1 MRVLVLGSTGKD
13 AASLYRRRLIVTNL
27 ADFRVQLLNPSPG
40 RPPQT
45 SPPPPLFPQLFYQEE
60 EKFLEKADLVIA
72 DLTKSD
78 FKTGFLVSKALGL
91 QKPVLGLFWQEKET
105 KMPAF
110 DEDWQKK
117 EQFFWESFNEQNIR
131 SLLRHFLSFCRR
143 KKRFWGKLIAI
154 EGVDGSGK
162 STQARKLF
170 AYFKK
175 KGLTAKIIDF
185 PCYKTS
191 FYGQMVGRFLQGEF
205 GSPLEVNP
213 YFASLPYALDRLGAK
228 DQIED
233 WLRGGCLVIANRYA
247 PSNLAY
253 QGARLKGKKEQ
264 EKFWDWAEQM
274 EYQVNKIPREEVV
287 VFLHLPARVSQKL
300 AFKRFKKT
308 GKSDAYEKNLPYLE
322 AVEKAYLKLAKRSPH
337 WLTIECLSSTGDK
350 ILPPAEIKK
359 KIIQGLEERKIV
371 K

>member
-1 MRVLVLGSTGKD
+1 MGSVGKD
-13 AASLYRRRLIVTNL
+13 VASLYRRRLIVTNL

-40 RPPQT
+40 RPPQEP
-45 SPPPPLFPQLFYQEE
+45 PPPPLFPQFFYQAE
-60 EKFLEKADLVIA
+60 EKLLGKADLVIA

-91 QKPVLGLFWQEKET
+91 QKPVLGLFWQKKET
-105 KMPAF
+105 KMPSF
-110 DEDWQKK
+110 HEDWQKK

-162 STQARKLF
+162 STQARRLF

-175 KGLTAKIIDF
+175 RGLTAKIVDF
-185 PCYKTS
+185 PRYETS
-191 FYGQMVGRFLQGEF
+191 FYGQMAGRFLQGSF

-253 QGARLKGKKEQ
+253 QGARLEGKKEQ
-264 EKFWDWAEQM
+264 EEFWDWAEQM
-274 EYQVNKIPREEVV
+274 EYQVNKIPREDIVI
-287 VFLHLPARVSQKL
+287 FLHLPARISQKL
-300 AFKRFKKT
+300 AYQRSKKT
-308 GKSDAYEKNLPYLE
+308 GKSDVYEKNLAYLE
-322 AVEKAYLKLAKRSPH
+322 AVEKAYLKLAKRFPH
-337 WLTIECLSSTGDK
+337 WLTIECLSAARDK
-350 ILPPAEIKK
+350 ILSPAGIEK
-359 KIIQGLEERKIV
+359 KIIQGLEERGIIK
-371 K
+371 

>member
-91 QKPVLGLFWQEKET
+91 KKPVLGLFWQEKET
-105 KMPAF
+105 KMPSF
-110 DEDWQKK
+110 SEDWQKK

-175 KGLTAKIIDF
+175 KGLMAKIIDF

-191 FYGQMVGRFLQGEF
+191 FYGQMAGRFLQGEF
-205 GSPLEVNP
+205 GSPLEVSP
-213 YFASLPYALDRLGAK
+213 YLASLPYALDRFKASSQL
-228 DQIED
+228 ED
-233 WLRGGCLVIANRYA
+233 WLKGGCLVIANRYA

-253 QGARLKGKKEQ
+253 QGARLKGEKEQ

-274 EYQVNKIPREEVV
+274 EYQVNKIPREEAV